1 MFLVLM
7 DSNADRLQ
15 GNRLTIGKEGDISL
29 SPLWTFTSPGAKILR
44 LVSKPTDEVVHSQG
58 RVMADRFVL
67 IFLLDCSVSKIMEHF
82 SFKTRTTGLARI
94 KLTLKLTH
102 TQLIQKHTSS
112 RTE

>member
-67 IFLLDCSVSKIMEHF
+67 IFF
-82 SFKTRTTGLARI
+82 AR
-94 KLTLKLTH
+94 LFGVQNHGAL
-102 TQLIQKHTSS
+102 
-112 RTE
+112 